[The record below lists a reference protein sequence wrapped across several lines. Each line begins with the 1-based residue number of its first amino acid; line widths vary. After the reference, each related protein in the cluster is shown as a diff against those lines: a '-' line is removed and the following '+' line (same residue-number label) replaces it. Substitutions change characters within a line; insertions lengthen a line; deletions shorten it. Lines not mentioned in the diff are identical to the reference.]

1 MPLQIRYGRT
11 VQENVLTRKKMQI
24 TDNRQPLKVITKVT
38 ITKKELSHEKA
49 TFEIYYE
56 ESTYNEKWLK

>member
-1 MPLQIRYGRT
+1 M
-11 VQENVLTRKKMQI
+11 QENVLTRKKMQI